1 MKRPP
6 ESSTPLEILTR
17 TNSELLAKRKRPAKP
32 IQPSDAVERY
42 YRTQLRSLVRA
53 MARAVAEE
61 VMPVVRDEKAAYI
74 GDADRSV
81 FMDRWIDRVIEA
93 LRRASARFIGQAF
106 EAQAERV
113 ARSTVSMAEAES
125 TSAFLKSVNQA
136 VGVDLAPVLSQ
147 QGMAEYLDASIADNV
162 SLIRSVSEQYF
173 DRVQNVVLGG
183 MRNGDHP
190 TSIAKA
196 LQHQTGIT
204 DRRAKIIARD
214 QVAKLNSQI
223 VQRRQVQAG
232 ITHFRWVTAND
243 ERVTGR
249 PGGRYANA
257 KIKCHEI
264 AKQDIGFGPG
274 VYRWDRGASYAGET
288 NLHPG
293 RAHPQ
298 CRCTASPVF
307 EWELPQ
313 R

>member
-1 MKRPP
+1 L
-6 ESSTPLEILTR
+6 TPLEILTR

-81 FMDRWIDRVIEA
+81 VMDRWIDRVIEA
-93 LRRASARFIGQAF
+93 LQRASALFIGQAF
-106 EAQAERV
+106 EAQAARV

-125 TSAFLKSVNQA
+125 TKAFLKSVNQA
-136 VGVDLAPVLSQ
+136 VGVDLSPVLSQ
-147 QGMAEYLDASIADNV
+147 QGMAEYIDASVLDNV
-162 SLIRSVSEQYF
+162 ALIRSVSEQYF
-173 DRVQNVVLGG
+173 ERVQNIVLGG

-204 DRRAKIIARD
+204 DRRAKAIARD

-257 KIKCHEI
+257 KIKCYEI
-264 AKQDIGFGPG
+264 AKRDIGFGPG
-274 VYRWDRGASYAGET
+274 VYPWSRGASYAGET
-288 NLHPG
+288 NLYPG
-293 RAHPQ
+293 RAHVA

-307 EWELPQ
+307 EWQLPN